1 MSPSQKNKGKR
12 FRVEFSGTSAFFG
25 TLICLFLLAWIFFL
39 GILAGRGYFS
49 EDLDAIVGRIFQL
62 EKRKA
67 GYGDKGQ
74 SPFNP
79 TKKLDNEPSFE
90 FYKKLSE
97 RGEEKKDLSGA
108 KGSETESGPQR
119 PVRPDLSAGGYT
131 VQLAALGSESQA
143 LKMVNRLVRKGY
155 EAYFYKIIIQGK
167 AYFRVMCGR
176 FKSRKEADDLQ
187 RLLAGRENIKKSF
200 VTKVEE
206 E

>member
-1 MSPSQKNKGKR
+1 M
-12 FRVEFSGTSAFFG
+12 
-25 TLICLFLLAWIFFL
+25 AWIFFL

-49 EDLDAIVGRIFQL
+49 EDLDAVLGRIFPL
-62 EKRKA
+62 EKDKT
-67 GYGDKGQ
+67 GYGDEVP
-74 SPFNP
+74 SPSSP

-97 RGEEKKDLSGA
+97 RGEVGKDHLGA
-108 KGSETESGPQR
+108 KARESESGQKKPAG
-119 PVRPDLSAGGYT
+119 PSTSAGGYT

-155 EAYFYKIIIQGK
+155 EAYFYKIIIRGK

-187 RLLAGRENIKKSF
+187 RLLARRENITKSF
-200 VTKVEE
+200 VTRAEDE
-206 E
+206 

>member
-1 MSPSQKNKGKR
+1 MAPSQENNGKR
-12 FRVEFSGTSAFFG
+12 FRIEFSGTSAFFG
-25 TLICLFLLAWIFFL
+25 TLLGLFLLAWIFFL

-49 EDLDAIVGRIFQL
+49 EDLDAVLQRIFPL
-62 EKRKA
+62 EKDKA

-74 SPFNP
+74 SPSSP

-97 RGEEKKDLSGA
+97 RGKEEKDHLGTKA
-108 KGSETESGPQR
+108 RETESGPERLAR
-119 PVRPDLSAGGYT
+119 PSTSAGGYT

-155 EAYFYKIIIQGK
+155 EAYFYKIIIRGK

-187 RLLAGRENIKKSF
+187 RLLARQENITKSF
-200 VTKVEE
+200 VTRAEDE
-206 E
+206 